1 MLCLE
6 KYFYFAVTLE
16 GRTNYLFISYFII
29 WTIFPLITIVNVDII
44 FFVIYMPSLVDT
56 LFWPWDAIKDLET
69 KTVTVIT
76 RPGKPNFKPVKPN
89 SNGDQPEWERIP
101 PSTAPPS
108 TTPPGEDFYN

>member
-1 MLCLE
+1 M
-6 KYFYFAVTLE
+6 K
-16 GRTNYLFISYFII
+16 
-29 WTIFPLITIVNVDII
+29 
-44 FFVIYMPSLVDT
+44 
-56 LFWPWDAIKDLET
+56 T

>member
-1 MLCLE
+1 M
-6 KYFYFAVTLE
+6 K
-16 GRTNYLFISYFII
+16 
-29 WTIFPLITIVNVDII
+29 
-44 FFVIYMPSLVDT
+44 
-56 LFWPWDAIKDLET
+56 T

-76 RPGKPNFKPVKPN
+76 KSAKPNFKPVKPN